1 MEEPRKPSTVVK
13 KAEPKKR
20 NQELEQFVDF
30 NSGFDHGFG
39 GLAEY
44 KDDGST
50 GKAQQAKRSNE
61 EQKGKSTSAKQK

>member
-20 NQELEQFVDF
+20 NQEIEQFLDF

-50 GKAQQAKRSNE
+50 GKAQ
-61 EQKGKSTSAKQK
+61 KGKSTSAKQK